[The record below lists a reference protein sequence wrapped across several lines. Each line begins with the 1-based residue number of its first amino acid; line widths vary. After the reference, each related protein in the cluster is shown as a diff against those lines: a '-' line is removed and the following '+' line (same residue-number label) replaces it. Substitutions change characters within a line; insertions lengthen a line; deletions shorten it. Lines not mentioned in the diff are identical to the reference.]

1 MYVAITKM
9 EGSKREKALQKR
21 RLTKKY
27 RRMIKLGGKKNQ
39 PGQTKSLTIS
49 FRFSGVPYFMK
60 FCVLSSLNFAVIM
73 IF

>member
-27 RRMIKLGGKKNQ
+27 RRMIKLGGKKNN
-39 PGQTKSLTIS
+39 TIFPPS
-49 FRFSGVPYFMK
+49 F
-60 FCVLSSLNFAVIM
+60 NN
-73 IF
+73 